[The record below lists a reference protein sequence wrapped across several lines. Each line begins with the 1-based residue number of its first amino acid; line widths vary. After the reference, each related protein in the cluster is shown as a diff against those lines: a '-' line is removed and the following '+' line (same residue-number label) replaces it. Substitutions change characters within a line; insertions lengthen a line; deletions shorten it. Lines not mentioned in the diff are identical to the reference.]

1 MDESLI
7 NLITSL
13 GVIPVLL
20 VGAVIAYRKSTE
32 QYIEHLKKTNA
43 ETITALRDVTSA
55 LKESTKALNRNS
67 VIMLALSKK
76 LGVGIIEEDE

>member
-43 ETITALRDVTSA
+43 EAVTALRDVTSA